1 MNNANWFYLERVNNA
16 KITQSLV
23 CFSSM
28 QRCVQSPLQHR
39 SCIFCGFKPLIILQ
53 KAPPQMLDRVFKI
66 PLVYIQLI
74 SLGFNLWTA
83 YAGGSSILESEMKS
97 LLSILKRKY
106 VLKDFQNYER
116 TTVDKDLVRNG
127 NASCIDLEVFQEI
140 RIWRSKMADT
150 FTEENMKTLIEEIF
164 QGEFKNQAENITNLI
179 SGK

>member
-1 MNNANWFYLERVNNA
+1 MVN
-16 KITQSLV
+16 
-23 CFSSM
+23 
-28 QRCVQSPLQHR
+28 
-39 SCIFCGFKPLIILQ
+39 GFKPLIILQ
-53 KAPPQMLDRVFKI
+53 KAPPQMLDRVLKV

-83 YAGGSSILESEMKS
+83 YAGESSILESEMKS
-97 LLSILKRKY
+97 LLFILKRKY

-127 NASCIDLEVFQEI
+127 NASCIDLVVFKEI

-164 QGEFKNQAENITNLI
+164 QGEFKNQEENITNLI
-179 SGK
+179 SGNLS